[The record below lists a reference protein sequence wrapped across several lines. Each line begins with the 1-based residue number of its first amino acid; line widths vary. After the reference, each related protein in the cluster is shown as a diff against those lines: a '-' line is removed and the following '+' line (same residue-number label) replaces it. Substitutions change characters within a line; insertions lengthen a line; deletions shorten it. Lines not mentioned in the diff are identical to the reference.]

1 MNTVAA
7 VVAAPKPPTLKL
19 IAAALGV
26 AAFNPNPPELNPPD
40 VVLPAPSPPNPVASR
55 QAGRQAARERERER
69 CRGGLM
75 WRRAPRQSHS
85 GIKLQRHCMYKSTPG
100 SVITDE
106 PQQ

>member
-19 IAAALGV
+19 IAAALGA

-55 QAGRQAARERERER
+55 QARQAARERERKG
-69 CRGGLM
+69 CRGGL
-75 WRRAPRQSHS
+75 
-85 GIKLQRHCMYKSTPG
+85 
-100 SVITDE
+100 V
-106 PQQ
+106 